1 MDEGER
7 GGRGGGEGFRS
18 TLHPS
23 FFSSREAPGCLAR
36 MGKRANS
43 KAASA
48 SYGRVVRTADA
59 IPIAVL
65 HVTTSAGEVEF
76 RKKARRCEDKFGDM
90 CLAAPETKVNDR
102 QTLKDALIERIREED
117 KDRRPG
123 SKNYITKKQLIWVR
137 GLPRYIALRRA
148 QDDGNPHLD
157 IASL

>member
-1 MDEGER
+1 M
-7 GGRGGGEGFRS
+7 GGGGGGVSPHVAPIIFV
-18 TLHPS
+18 
-23 FFSSREAPGCLAR
+23 SSRAALGFLAR

-65 HVTTSAGEVEF
+65 HVATSAGEVEF
-76 RKKARRCEDKFGDM
+76 RNKARRCEDKFDDM
-90 CLAAPETKVNDR
+90 GLAAPKTNVNDR
-102 QTLKDALIERIREED
+102 QTFALIERIREDD

-123 SKNYITKKQLIWVR
+123 SKNYSTKKQLIWVK
-137 GLPRYIALRRA
+137 GLPRYITLRRA

-157 IASL
+157 LASL